1 MAKLKILIVDDEAVF
16 LEVMSIRIKGW
27 GYSLVKA
34 SNSKEAIASL
44 QKNSPDIVLLDYKL
58 PDNDGISTLKE
69 IRRINKEI
77 PVIMFTAYPDT
88 QIIKEA
94 DKLSVSAFIPKLSAY
109 SDLKSSLRA
118 AIYMVEKKLNK
129 NK

>member
-34 SNSKEAIASL
+34 ANSKEAL
-44 QKNSPDIVLLDYKL
+44 VCLKRNNPDLVLLDYKL
-58 PDNDGISTLKE
+58 PDSDGISTLKE
-69 IRRINKEI
+69 IRKADKDI

-88 QIIKEA
+88 RIIKEA
-94 DKLSVSAFIPKLSAY
+94 EKLSVSAFIPKLSAY

-118 AIYMVEKKLNK
+118 AIYMIEKKLKK